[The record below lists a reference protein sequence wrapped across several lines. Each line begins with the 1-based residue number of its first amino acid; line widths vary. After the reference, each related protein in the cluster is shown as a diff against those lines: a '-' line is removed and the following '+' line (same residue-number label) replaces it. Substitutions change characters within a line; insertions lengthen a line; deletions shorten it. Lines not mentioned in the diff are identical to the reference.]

1 MTDAGVDFAWIRRG
15 TREVAQGTVERLLVQ
30 VPLVR
35 PGEDLRS
42 LVRQHLLPGVRQGD
56 IAFISEKVVSI
67 TQGRAVGMWQ
77 VRPRAMAR
85 LISRFV
91 HTTIHGRGIGQPV
104 VMEMAMR
111 EVGAPRI
118 VLAALVGGL
127 TRTFGRSGDFYRI
140 AGRRV
145 AAIDGPNR
153 YTVKPFGY
161 YVILAPD
168 KPDRVAAELGR
179 LLGVGVAI
187 VDCNDLGSEVLGASD
202 GVDRELVREALR
214 DNPMGQGAQRT
225 PMGVLRTV
233 TEG

>member
-1 MTDAGVDFAWIRRG
+1 MDAGLEGQWLHGGSMDAGQV
-15 TREVAQGTVERLLVQ
+15 TVERLLVR

-35 PGEDLRS
+35 PGQDLHV
-42 LVRQHLLPGVRQGD
+42 LVRQYLLPGVRQGD
-56 IAFISEKVVSI
+56 TAFVSEKVVSI
-67 TQGRAVGMWQ
+67 TQGRAIGMWQ
-77 VRPRAMAR
+77 VTPRPLAR

-91 HTTIHGRGIGQPV
+91 HTTPHGRGIGQPV

-111 EVGAPRI
+111 EVGASRI
-118 VLAALVGGL
+118 VVAALVGGL

-161 YVILAPD
+161 YVILSPERPD
-168 KPDRVAAELGR
+168 DVAKGLSRV
-179 LLGVGVAI
+179 LGVGVAV

-202 GVDRELVREALR
+202 GVDREFVRQALR
-214 DNPMGQGAQRT
+214 DNPMGQRDQRT
-225 PMGVLRTV
+225 PMGVLRV
-233 TEG
+233 AGQ